1 MSKDRKRIAVIFGGQ
16 SVEHDVSILTG
27 LQFLEAMD
35 LDRFEGLPVY
45 VAPDGGWW
53 TGEALLKRS
62 FYPLSEDKK
71 KNLLAVRLDVGAS
84 RGRGAALVVAKGGL
98 FGAKKEQISFD
109 LMVPAIHGS
118 NGEDGTLQGLLA
130 FHGVPFAGCRALA
143 SSTTMDKDFTKRV
156 LGAIGLPVLPGARIE
171 RPQGGSASLE
181 PKAMERQLAEGLGSV
196 EFPLFV
202 KPLRLGSSIGAS
214 VADDMDGLLAALL
227 AVFRIDTAALVEPQV
242 ANLREYNVAASRA
255 TGTLRL
261 SAIER
266 PERTADFLGFGEK
279 YLSGGSRGAKLDEA
293 PSEGMLS
300 QNRVLNPPELTA
312 KQKEDI
318 EECAWRAFDKFQ
330 LAGSV
335 RIDFLSDAESGEL
348 WFNEINTVPGSFA
361 FYLWQAAEPPLSF
374 IELTT
379 ALIEEG
385 LRLSA
390 NDRALT
396 DVETG
401 RAVIFD
407 RG

>member
-27 LQFLEAMD
+27 LQFLEALD

-62 FYPLSEDKK
+62 FYPLEADKK
-71 KNLLAVRLDVGAS
+71 KRLKAVRLDVGRARS
-84 RGRGAALVVAKGGL
+84 AGAALLAAKGGL
-98 FGAKKEQISFD
+98 FGPKEDQLPFD

-156 LGAIGLPVLPGARIE
+156 LGALGVPVLPGARIE
-171 RPQGGSASLE
+171 RPQSGASLE
-181 PKAMERQLAEGLGSV
+181 PKAMERQLAEGLGRL

-202 KPLRLGSSIGAS
+202 KPLGLGSSIGAS

-227 AVFRIDTAALVEPQV
+227 AVFRIDQAALVEPKV

-255 TGTLRL
+255 TGVLRL

-266 PERTADFLGFGEK
+266 PKSAADFLNFSEK
-279 YLSGGSRGAKLDEA
+279 YLSGGSGGAKLDEA

-300 QNRVLNPPELTA
+300 QNRVLNPEELTPDQSTA
-312 KQKEDI
+312 IQNHARCVFET
-318 EECAWRAFDKFQ
+318 FN

-348 WFNEINTVPGSFA
+348 WFNEVNTVPGSFA
-361 FYLWQAAEPPLSF
+361 CYLWQAAEPPLSF

-379 ALIEEG
+379 SLIEEG

-390 NDRALT
+390 GERAQT
-396 DVETG
+396 DVQTA

>member
-27 LQFLEAMD
+27 LQFLEALD
-35 LDRFEGLPVY
+35 LDRFTGRPVY

-62 FYPLSEDKK
+62 FYPLTEDKK
-71 KNLLAVRLDVGAS
+71 KRLEAVRLDVGPTA
-84 RGRGAALVVAKGGL
+84 GAALLAAKGGL
-98 FGAKKEQISFD
+98 FGPKEDRIPFD

-130 FHGVPFAGCRALA
+130 FYGVPFAGCRALA
-143 SSTTMDKDFTKRV
+143 SSATMDKDFTKRV
-156 LGAIGLPVLPGARIE
+156 LGAIGLPVLPHALIAR
-171 RPQGGSASLE
+171 PDSGSGELE
-181 PKAMERQLAEGLGSV
+181 PKAIERQLAEGLGGV
-196 EFPLFV
+196 EFPFFV
-202 KPLRLGSSIGAS
+202 KPLRLGSSIGAA
-214 VADDMDGLLAALL
+214 VAEDMDGLLAALL
-227 AVFRIDTAALVEPQV
+227 AIFRIDSAALVEPKV

-279 YLSGGSRGAKLDEA
+279 YLAGGSGGAKLDEA

-300 QNRVLNPPELTA
+300 QNRILHPEELTGDQSTA
-312 KQKEDI
+312 IQNY
-318 EECAWRAFDKFQ
+318 ARLAFETFH

-361 FYLWQAAEPPLSF
+361 CYLWQAAEPPLSF

-390 NDRALT
+390 GERALT
-396 DVETG
+396 DVQTG

>member
-1 MSKDRKRIAVIFGGQ
+1 MTKDRKRIAVIFGGQ

-62 FYPLSEDKK
+62 FYPLDADKK
-71 KNLLAVRLDVGAS
+71 KRLKAVRLDVGRARS
-84 RGRGAALVVAKGGL
+84 AGAALLAAKGGL
-98 FGAKKEQISFD
+98 FGPKEDQLPFD

-143 SSTTMDKDFTKRV
+143 SSTTMDKAFTKTV
-156 LGAIGLPVLPGARIE
+156 LGALGVPVLPGARIE
-171 RPQGGSASLE
+171 RPQDGGAGLE
-181 PKAMERQLAEGLGSV
+181 PKAIEKQLIEGLGRL

-214 VADDMDGLLAALL
+214 VAEDMDGLLAALL
-227 AVFRIDTAALVEPQV
+227 AVFRIDQAALVEPKV

-255 TGTLRL
+255 TGALRL
-261 SAIER
+261 SA
-266 PERTADFLGFGEK
+266 GE
-279 YLSGGSRGAKLDEA
+279 
-293 PSEGMLS
+293 
-300 QNRVLNPPELTA
+300 
-312 KQKEDI
+312 
-318 EECAWRAFDKFQ
+318 
-330 LAGSV
+330 
-335 RIDFLSDAESGEL
+335 
-348 WFNEINTVPGSFA
+348 
-361 FYLWQAAEPPLSF
+361 
-374 IELTT
+374 
-379 ALIEEG
+379 
-385 LRLSA
+385 
-390 NDRALT
+390 RALT
-396 DVETG
+396 DVQSG

>member
-27 LQFLEAMD
+27 LQFLEALD

-62 FYPLSEDKK
+62 FYPLDADKK
-71 KNLLAVRLDVGAS
+71 KRLKAVRLDVGRARS
-84 RGRGAALVVAKGGL
+84 AGAALLAAKGGL
-98 FGAKKEQISFD
+98 FGPKEDQLPFD

-156 LGAIGLPVLPGARIE
+156 LGALGVPVLPGARIE
-171 RPQGGSASLE
+171 RPQSGDSLE
-181 PKAMERQLAEGLGSV
+181 PKAMERQLAEGLGRL

-202 KPLRLGSSIGAS
+202 KPLGLGSSIGAS

-227 AVFRIDTAALVEPQV
+227 AVFRIDQAALVEPKV

-255 TGTLRL
+255 TGVLRL

-266 PERTADFLGFGEK
+266 PKSAADFLNFSEK
-279 YLSGGSRGAKLDEA
+279 YLSGGSGGAKLDEV

-300 QNRVLNPPELTA
+300 QNRVLNPEELTPDQSTA
-312 KQKEDI
+312 IQNHAR
-318 EECAWRAFDKFQ
+318 CAFETFN

-348 WFNEINTVPGSFA
+348 WFNEVNTVPGSFA
-361 FYLWQAAEPPLSF
+361 CYLWQAAEPPLSF

-379 ALIEEG
+379 SLIEEG

-390 NDRALT
+390 GERAQT
-396 DVETG
+396 DVQTA

>member
-1 MSKDRKRIAVIFGGQ
+1 MTKDRKRIAVIFGGQ

-35 LDRFEGLPVY
+35 LDRFEGRPVY

-62 FYPLSEDKK
+62 FYPLNEANKK
-71 KNLLAVRLDVGAS
+71 RLKVVRLEVGRSA
-84 RGRGAALVVAKGGL
+84 GAALLAAKGGL
-98 FGAKKEQISFD
+98 FGPKEDQIPFD

-143 SSTTMDKDFTKRV
+143 SSTTMDKAFTKTV
-156 LGAIGLPVLPGARIE
+156 LGALGVPVLPGARIE
-171 RPQGGSASLE
+171 RPQDGGAGLE
-181 PKAMERQLAEGLGSV
+181 PKAIEKQLIEGLDRL

-214 VADDMDGLLAALL
+214 VAEDMDGLLAALL
-227 AVFRIDTAALVEPQV
+227 AVFRIDQAALVEPKV

-255 TGTLRL
+255 TGALRL

-266 PERTADFLGFGEK
+266 PESNADFLDFRDK
-279 YLSGGSRGAKLDEA
+279 YLSGGSGGAKLDEA

-300 QNRVLNPPELTA
+300 QNRILHPEELTTDQSA
-312 KQKEDI
+312 AIQDY
-318 EECAWRAFDKFQ
+318 ARLAFETFD

-335 RIDFLSDAESGEL
+335 RIDFLLDAESGKL

-361 FYLWQAAEPPLSF
+361 CYLWQAAEPPLSF
-374 IELTT
+374 MELTT

-390 NDRALT
+390 GERALT
-396 DVETG
+396 DVQSG

>member
-62 FYPLSEDKK
+62 FYPLGEDKK
-71 KNLLAVRLDVGAS
+71 KRLKAVRLDVGRTGSA
-84 RGRGAALVVAKGGL
+84 GAALLVAKGGL
-98 FGAKKEQISFD
+98 FGAKEDQIPFD

-156 LGAIGLPVLPGARIE
+156 LGAIGLPVLPGVRIE
-171 RPQGGSASLE
+171 RPQGGSACLE
-181 PKAMERQLAEGLGSV
+181 PKAMERQLAEGLGRL

-266 PERTADFLGFGEK
+266 PERTADFLGFSEK
-279 YLSGGSRGAKLDEA
+279 YLSGGSGGAKLDEA
-293 PSEGMLS
+293 PSEGMMSL
-300 QNRVLNPPELTA
+300 NRILHPEELTTDQNTA
-312 KQKEDI
+312 IQNY
-318 EECAWRAFDKFQ
+318 ARLAFETFH

-361 FYLWQAAEPPLSF
+361 CYLWQAAEPPLSF

-390 NDRALT
+390 GERALT
-396 DVETG
+396 DVQTG

>member
-35 LDRFEGLPVY
+35 LDRFEGRPVY

-62 FYPLSEDKK
+62 FYPLNEANRKRL
-71 KNLLAVRLDVGAS
+71 NVVRLEVGRSA
-84 RGRGAALVVAKGGL
+84 GAALLAAKGGL
-98 FGAKKEQISFD
+98 FGPKEDQIPFD

-143 SSTTMDKDFTKRV
+143 ASTTMDKAFTKTV
-156 LGAIGLPVLPGARIE
+156 LGALGVPVLPGARIE
-171 RPQGGSASLE
+171 RPQDGGAGLE
-181 PKAMERQLAEGLGSV
+181 PKAIEKQLIEGLGRLK
-196 EFPLFV
+196 FPLFV

-214 VADDMDGLLAALL
+214 VAEDMDGLLAALL
-227 AVFRIDTAALVEPQV
+227 AVFRIDQAALVEPKV

-255 TGTLRL
+255 TGALRL

-266 PERTADFLGFGEK
+266 PESNADFLDFRDK
-279 YLSGGSRGAKLDEA
+279 YLSGGSGGAKLDEA

-300 QNRVLNPPELTA
+300 QNRILHPEELTTDQSA
-312 KQKEDI
+312 AIQNH
-318 EECAWRAFDKFQ
+318 ARLAFETFD

-335 RIDFLSDAESGEL
+335 RIDFLLDAESGKL

-361 FYLWQAAEPPLSF
+361 CYLWQAAEPPLSF
-374 IELTT
+374 MELTT

-390 NDRALT
+390 GERALT
-396 DVETG
+396 DVQSG